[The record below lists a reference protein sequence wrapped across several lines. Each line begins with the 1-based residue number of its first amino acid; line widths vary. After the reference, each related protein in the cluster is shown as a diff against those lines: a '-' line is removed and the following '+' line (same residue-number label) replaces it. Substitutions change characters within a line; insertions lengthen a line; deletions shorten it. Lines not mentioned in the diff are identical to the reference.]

1 MRSCEMLVR
10 RPGSLLII
18 FLGLS
23 TLQPSIL
30 SIAIQTTKHS
40 RRSNKGFSLTLSS
53 STKLST
59 ATCPLGEN
67 PNEKLTFSIVPASTN
82 PSNKFTKQLLEDI
95 LPNKLSATYTQLLDE
110 NNGGRLSFCLSTE
123 TPDGKNLGKHLS
135 PYGVKSLRL
144 VVCECELPEDLVDNV
159 SNDTNALPSRQ
170 DAILDILEL
179 HLPRPALPW
188 KIYNDCFGNTLS
200 TSEIESRRPN
210 NLQVSCRRWA
220 SSRAISK
227 KEFSSTNMKHALRR
241 LLVRKYHSEKSLQ
254 RLDDCE
260 FTLLLF
266 ENRLRLEWTVLI
278 PPKSKKFTNADYLP
292 KPGCKR
298 VEAWMLMKNL
308 EQTVLWE
315 ISERSA
321 KNKNKVDNDEVIVLD
336 PLCGKATFLVEAAT
350 TWNAGASGGVPVSF
364 VGVDASVDQLQD
376 AQLNV
381 DAVTD
386 IQEMGDDRAKSRSK
400 SSTNNCTLLTKRQTH
415 DRTSNICLYEGD
427 SRDLSLFEDG
437 SVSAIA
443 TCPPFGRQFFALE
456 KSKESEDI
464 STKINPEK
472 SLSLSYRDWLHEWTR
487 ILNPQNGRIALLVDV
502 DHQEEALDAIA
513 ATRSL
518 EVTVIRE
525 PFRLGRVR
533 ATVIVADTKIQ
544 EQSNSNT
551 KNNGAKSM
559 FPDPL
564 SRFPWEGAA
573 KEARAEWTRLRVA
586 SLQGLEPYSK
596 VQREQ
601 VET

>member
-1 MRSCEMLVR
+1 MLVQR
-10 RPGSLLII
+10 SGSILLTI
-18 FLGLS
+18 LGLFN
-23 TLQPSIL
+23 LQPSIL
-30 SIAIQTTKHS
+30 SIAIHTKNHS
-40 RRSNKGFSLTLSS
+40 RRSGRGSSLALSS
-53 STKLST
+53 TTKLPTGSR
-59 ATCPLGEN
+59 PLGNN
-67 PNEKLTFSIVPASTN
+67 PNEKLAFSVVPASTN

-95 LPNKLSATYTQLLDE
+95 LPNKLSATDTQLLDE
-110 NNGGRLSFCLSTE
+110 NNGGRLSFCISTE
-123 TPDGKNLGKHLS
+123 TLNGLSLGQQFS

-144 VVCECELPEDLVDNV
+144 VVCECELPTDIGDNI
-159 SNDTNALPSRQ
+159 SHDTNALPSRQ
-170 DAILDILEL
+170 DAILEILEL
-179 HLPRPALPW
+179 NLPHPKLPW
-188 KIYNDCFGNTLS
+188 KIYNDCFGNTHS
-200 TSEIESRRPN
+200 TYEFESHRPN

-220 SSRAISK
+220 SSCAISK

-241 LLVRKYHSEKSLQ
+241 LLLRKYHSKKSLQ

-266 ENRLRLEWTVLI
+266 KNRLRLEWTVLV

-308 EQTVLWE
+308 EQTVRWE
-315 ISERSA
+315 ITKRNA
-321 KNKNKVDNDEVIVLD
+321 KNKNRVDKDEVIVLD

-350 TWNAGASGGVPVSF
+350 TWNVGANGGVPVSF
-364 VGVDASVDQLQD
+364 VGVDASIEQLRD

-386 IQEMGDDRAKSRSK
+386 IPEMGGNSAESRNK
-400 SSTNNCTLLTKRQTH
+400 SSTNSCTLLTKRQTN

-427 SRDLSLFEDG
+427 SRDLSLFGDG

-456 KSKESEDI
+456 KSEDSEDVH
-464 STKINPEK
+464 TKINPEI
-472 SLSLSYRDWLHEWTR
+472 SLSSSYRDWLREWTR

-502 DHQEEALDAIA
+502 DHQKEALDAIA
-513 ATRSL
+513 ATGCLR
-518 EVTVIRE
+518 VTVVRE

-533 ATVIVADTKIQ
+533 ATVIVADTKKP
-544 EQSNSNT
+544 ERSTANT
-551 KNNGAKSM
+551 KNGATKTI

-564 SRFPWEGAA
+564 SRFPWEGIT
-573 KEARAEWTRLRVA
+573 KESRAEWTRLRVA

-601 VET
+601 LGT